1 MFKQIIQ
8 SKQTIQVKNILVMK
22 IRSFLIGLAVATV
35 VVTTMGKARAQL
47 LDVKPWHGYYPEM
60 EGSYPLSFISF
71 KGFLFPVPHLF
82 IRTIPTHYYVETGA
96 LPVSD
101 GAEYAGQT
109 KTGLLRTIA
118 KLVERSQMKGRHE
131 ETSQIKDNTALQ
143 KQISQKL
150 FDSRKDEL
158 PDIYGLA
165 DQLITLYKKINSL
178 DQLDHAS
185 GVKHILEE
193 EADDLLMH
201 FLMINLFESD
211 HGEKLE
217 AFSELRSGISKL
229 TGETDYTFR
238 KLFHLNVFAK
248 DPSGNYAFLSQ

>member
-1 MFKQIIQ
+1 
-8 SKQTIQVKNILVMK
+8 MK
-22 IRSFLIGLAVATV
+22 IQSFLIRLAMATV
-35 VVTTMGKARAQL
+35 FATTMGKANAQL
-47 LDVKPWHGYYPEM
+47 MDVKPWHGYYPEM
-60 EGSYPLSFISF
+60 KGSYPLSFIAF

-82 IRTIPTHYYVETGA
+82 VRTLPTHYYVETGA
-96 LPVSD
+96 LPVLD

-118 KLVERSQMKGRHE
+118 KLLERSQMKGRHE

-165 DQLITLYKKINSL
+165 DQLISLYKKINSM
-178 DQLDHAS
+178 DQLEHAS
-185 GVKHILEE
+185 GVKQILQE
-193 EADDLLMH
+193 EADDLLMR

-217 AFSELRSGISKL
+217 AFSELRNALNKL

-238 KLFHLNVFAK
+238 KLYHLNVFGE
-248 DPSGNYAFLSQ
+248 DSSCSYAFLTR